1 MAIDPVGG
9 NQRTQ
14 LQMSKLLALFA
25 ALVLSWSAAA
35 APRTLE
41 FDVLRDG
48 APIGTHRVTIER
60 TGNEARAT
68 IEIDMAVRLA
78 FVTVYR
84 YTHRSTE
91 LWRDGRLVS
100 LDARTD
106 DNGTRTQVAARA
118 TDTGLAID
126 GSGGRYI
133 APAETV
139 PTSYWNREKASRGR
153 LLDTQS
159 GKLIDVTTTTL
170 AADSSG
176 TRYRLAGDLE
186 ADLVYGPGGDWTGLS
201 FAARGARIDYVRR
214 DMAASATR

>member
-1 MAIDPVGG
+1 
-9 NQRTQ
+9 
-14 LQMSKLLALFA
+14 MSRLLALFA
-25 ALVLSWSAAA
+25 ALVLSWSATA

-48 APIGTHRVTIER
+48 APIGTHRVTIAHDGGD
-60 TGNEARAT
+60 TRAT

-78 FVTVYR
+78 FVTIYR

-106 DNGTRTQVAARA
+106 DNGTRTQVNARA

-126 GSGGRYI
+126 GSGGTYI

-139 PTSYWNREKASRGR
+139 PTSYWNREKVMRSP

-159 GKLIDVTTTTL
+159 GKLIDVSAMAL
-170 AADSSG
+170 AADANG

-214 DMAASATR
+214 DMAASAAR

>member
-1 MAIDPVGG
+1 
-9 NQRTQ
+9 
-14 LQMSKLLALFA
+14 MSRLLALFA
-25 ALVLSWSAAA
+25 ALMLSWSATA

-48 APIGTHRVTIER
+48 APIGTHRVTIAHDGGD
-60 TGNEARAT
+60 TRAT

-78 FVTVYR
+78 FVTIYR

-91 LWRDGRLVS
+91 LWRDERLVS

-106 DNGTRTQVAARA
+106 DNGTRTHVTARA
-118 TDTGLAID
+118 TDAGLAID
-126 GSGGRYI
+126 GSGGTYI
-133 APAETV
+133 APADTV
-139 PTSYWNREKASRGR
+139 PTSYWNREKVMRSP

-159 GKLIDVTTTTL
+159 GKLIDVSAMAL
-170 AADSSG
+170 AADANG

-214 DMAASATR
+214 GMAASAAR

>member
-1 MAIDPVGG
+1 
-9 NQRTQ
+9 
-14 LQMSKLLALFA
+14 MSKLLALFA
-25 ALVLSWSAAA
+25 ALVLSWPAAA
-35 APRTLE
+35 APPTLE

-48 APIGTHRVTIER
+48 APIGKHRVTIER
-60 TGNEARAT
+60 DGTETRAT

-91 LWRDGRLVS
+91 LWREGRLVS

-106 DNGTRTQVAARA
+106 DNGTRTQVSARA
-118 TDTGLAID
+118 TDAGLATD
-126 GSGGRYI
+126 GSGGRYD

-139 PTSYWNREKASRGR
+139 PTSYWNREKVMRSP

-159 GKLIDVTTTTL
+159 GKLIDVSAMAL
-170 AADSSG
+170 AADANG

-214 DMAASATR
+214 DMAASAAR

>member
-1 MAIDPVGG
+1 
-9 NQRTQ
+9 
-14 LQMSKLLALFA
+14 MSKFLTLLA
-25 ALVLSWSAAA
+25 ALVLSWSATA

-48 APIGTHRVTIER
+48 APIGTHRVTIAHDGGD
-60 TGNEARAT
+60 TRAT

-78 FVTVYR
+78 FVTIYR

-106 DNGTRTQVAARA
+106 DNGTRTHVTARA
-118 TDTGLAID
+118 TDAGLAID
-126 GSGGRYI
+126 GSGGRYV
-133 APAETV
+133 APAATV
-139 PTSYWNREKASRGR
+139 PTSYWNREKVMRSP

-159 GKLIDVTTTTL
+159 GKLIDVSAMAL
-170 AADSSG
+170 AADANG

-214 DMAASATR
+214 GMAASAAR

>member
-1 MAIDPVGG
+1 
-9 NQRTQ
+9 
-14 LQMSKLLALFA
+14 MSRLLALFA
-25 ALVLSWSAAA
+25 ALVLSWSATA

-48 APIGTHRVTIER
+48 APIGTHRVTIAHDGGD
-60 TGNEARAT
+60 TRAT

-78 FVTVYR
+78 FVTIYR

-106 DNGTRTQVAARA
+106 DNGTRTHVTARA
-118 TDTGLAID
+118 TDAGLAID
-126 GSGGRYI
+126 GSGGRYV
-133 APAETV
+133 APAATV
-139 PTSYWNREKASRGR
+139 PTSYWNREKVMRSP

-159 GKLIDVTTTTL
+159 GKLIDVSAMAL
-170 AADSSG
+170 AADANG

-214 DMAASATR
+214 DMAASAAR

>member
-1 MAIDPVGG
+1 
-9 NQRTQ
+9 
-14 LQMSKLLALFA
+14 MSKLLALFA

-48 APIGTHRVTIER
+48 APIGTHRVTVER
-60 TGNEARAT
+60 DGDDTRAT

-106 DNGTRTQVAARA
+106 DNGTRTQVSARA
-118 TDTGLAID
+118 TDAGLAID
-126 GSGGRYI
+126 GSGGRYV

-139 PTSYWNREKASRGR
+139 PTSYWNREKVMRSP

-159 GKLIDVTTTTL
+159 GKLIDVSAMAL
-170 AADSSG
+170 AADANG

-214 DMAASATR
+214 GMAAAAAR

>member
-1 MAIDPVGG
+1 
-9 NQRTQ
+9 
-14 LQMSKLLALFA
+14 MSRLLALFA
-25 ALVLSWSAAA
+25 ALVLSWPAAA
-35 APRTLE
+35 APPTLE

-48 APIGTHRVTIER
+48 APIGKHRVTIER
-60 TGNEARAT
+60 DGTETRAT

-91 LWRDGRLVS
+91 LWREGRLVS

-106 DNGTRTQVAARA
+106 DNGTRTQVSARA
-118 TDTGLAID
+118 TDAGLAID
-126 GSGGRYI
+126 GSGGRYD

-139 PTSYWNREKASRGR
+139 PTSYWNREKVMRSP

-159 GKLIDVTTTTL
+159 GKLIDVSAMAL
-170 AADSSG
+170 AADANG

-214 DMAASATR
+214 DMAASAAR

>member
-1 MAIDPVGG
+1 MF
-9 NQRTQ
+9 
-14 LQMSKLLALFA
+14 KLLALFA
-25 ALVLSWSAAA
+25 ILVLAWPAAA

-48 APIGTHRVTIER
+48 SPIGTHRVTLEYDG
-60 TGNEARAT
+60 TQTRAT

-106 DNGTRTQVAARA
+106 DNGTRTQVGARA
-118 TDTGLAID
+118 TEAGLAIE
-126 GSGGRYI
+126 GSGGAYV

-139 PTSYWNREKASRGR
+139 PTSYWNREKAMRGR

-159 GKLIDVTTTTL
+159 GKLVDVTATPV
-170 AADSSG
+170 AGSG
-176 TRYRLAGDLE
+176 DITRYRLAGDLE

-201 FAARGARIDYVRR
+201 FVARGGRIDYVRR
-214 DMAASATR
+214 GMAASAAR